1 MFQWKIGHNNA
12 LFCSVMATI
21 FSMNIFPWSFIS
33 RLLPGM
39 SRFREMVDNTVW
51 NGTFKGK
58 AADKDYAISVF
69 NSHIEEVKAVVPANR
84 YVSYNAFCFISL
96 SGLFWSFV
104 SYTLM

>member
-1 MFQWKIGHNNA
+1 MCGSQHDRRIGIAIRYLNPKIKQIH
-12 LFCSVMATI
+12 
-21 FSMNIFPWSFIS
+21 
-33 RLLPGM
+33 
-39 SRFREMVDNTVW
+39 
-51 NGTFKGK
+51 
-58 AADKDYAISVF
+58 ADKDYAISVF